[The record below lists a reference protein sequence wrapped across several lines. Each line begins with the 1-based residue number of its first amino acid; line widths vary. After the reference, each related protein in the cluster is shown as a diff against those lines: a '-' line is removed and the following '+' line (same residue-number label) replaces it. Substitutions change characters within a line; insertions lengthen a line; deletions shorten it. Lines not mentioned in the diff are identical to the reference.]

1 MATTMAAT
9 PRTGTHFDSFD
20 SFDSFDGISH
30 GTAPPR
36 DHVAGTPGL
45 MKRRDWL

>member
-1 MATTMAAT
+1 MSTTMAAT
-9 PRTGTHFDSFD
+9 PRTGTHFA
-20 SFDSFDGISH
+20 SFDGISH
-30 GTAPPR
+30 GNAPPR